1 MSHTISSS
9 LSDLFHSAWHSLGPS
24 MLLQMA
30 FFHFFMSN
38 IPLYICT
45 TFYLSIPLLM
55 EFQQTILKAIIML
68 LNTLGTFPHIFFFTF
83 FFFFLLFHILCAYY
97 IRRSVTL
104 VGLKECVEPIRKGIR

>member
-68 LNTLGTFPHIFFFTF
+68 LNTLGTFPH
-83 FFFFLLFHILCAYY
+83 FFFLLFFFFYFSTYYVHIILGE
-97 IRRSVTL
+97 V
-104 VGLKECVEPIRKGIR
+104 